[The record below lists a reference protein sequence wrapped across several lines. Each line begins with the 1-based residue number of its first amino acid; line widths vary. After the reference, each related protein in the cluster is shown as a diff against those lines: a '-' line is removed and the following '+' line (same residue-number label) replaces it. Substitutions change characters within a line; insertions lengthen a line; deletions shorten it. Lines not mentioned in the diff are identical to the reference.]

1 MMEEYSNRD
10 TYLLHEESCSELNL
24 EKISKY
30 TLITLLIDE
39 YKFYIENQD
48 NHNHLF
54 YFKGKW
60 MLCSKVSLFLRK

>member
-1 MMEEYSNRD
+1 MMKEYSNRD

-39 YKFYIENQD
+39 
-48 NHNHLF
+48 
-54 YFKGKW
+54 
-60 MLCSKVSLFLRK
+60 